1 MFVRLALLCPLFATL
16 AACAGVESQRT
27 PDSDRPTA
35 VDGASRDVPGP
46 APGGVRDDGERLAAA
61 AELLVGSPYR
71 FGGSG
76 PREFDC
82 SGLVFYVHRGIGVD
96 VPRTAGEQFARAR
109 PLGRQELQPGDLVFF
124 RNGGTDVTHVGV
136 YVGDD
141 RFVHAPKSGRPVS
154 YAGLD
159 DDYFSTNYAGAGRLR

>member
-1 MFVRLALLCPLFATL
+1 MCARLAFLCLLLATL
-16 AACAGVESQRT
+16 AGCAGVDSRRA
-27 PDSDRPTA
+27 PDPEPA
-35 VDGASRDVPGP
+35 VLEPGQH
-46 APGGVRDDGERLAAA
+46 PGGRIDDGRQTGEGERIAAA

-82 SGLVFYVHRGIGVD
+82 SGLVFYLHRGIGVD

-109 PLGRQELQPGDLVFF
+109 RLARDELQPGDLVFF
-124 RNGGTDVTHVGV
+124 RDGGADVTHVGV
-136 YVGDD
+136 YVGDA

-159 DDYFSTNYAGAGRLR
+159 EDYFSTNYAGAGRLR